1 MRKLALALTLG
12 RWKELI
18 LSGRDKVAETKR
30 KAPDLAALLDEL
42 EDRHQRTTALEV
54 ERLRLRAEQQ
64 RVTQEI
70 RQMRAEGDEIA
81 IRISNTLK
89 GVFGIQSEELIQF
102 GMRPK
107 PRKYR
112 RRSASRRQKAG
123 SGSE

>member
-18 LSGRDKVAETKR
+18 LSGRNKVVETKA
-30 KAPDLAALLDEL
+30 KAPDLATLLDEL
-42 EDRHQRTTALEV
+42 EDRHQRTSALEV
-54 ERLRLRAEQQ
+54 ERLRLKAEHQ
-64 RVTQEI
+64 RVTREI
-70 RQMRAEGDEIA
+70 RELRAEGDEIA
-81 IRISNTLK
+81 IRISNMLK
-89 GVFGIQSEELIQF
+89 GVFGIQSEALIQF

-112 RRSASRRQKAG
+112 RRAASRRREAG